1 MWINMIAWMT
11 QHDEIATH
19 GLILAI
25 LTLVACKKNMTMTE
39 INVMYHINE
48 TW

>member
-1 MWINMIAWMT
+1 MKMITWLKQNHVDKHAWMT

-25 LTLVACKKNMTMTE
+25 LTLVAWKKHN
-39 INVMYHINE
+39 ND
-48 TW
+48 